1 MKILLL
7 SPQPF
12 FEVRGTPINVRLM
25 AVSLAELGHQVD
37 ILAYPFGEE
46 VSIPNVEVHR
56 VFKIPGLPKAPIGP
70 SLVKI
75 INDALMAPKAA
86 WMLAFGGYDVVHGV
100 EEAGI
105 MAWALAKIF
114 RVPYIFDM
122 DSHMTDQLR
131 YSGFLG
137 NRLILAVAEK
147 LESAAIAKAA
157 SVITV
162 CPYLTDIARKY
173 TTPDKVHQVEDIP
186 QSFPHPPEEL
196 TPVSLRA
203 ELDIPHDAPV
213 ILYTGNLEK
222 YQGVDLMLEAA
233 AEVVKSNPD
242 ARFVIAG
249 GDAGKVERYRAM
261 ARRLGVDQSVV
272 FAGARPLSHMP
283 VFHEMADILLSP
295 RLGGTNTPLKIYTYL
310 ATGKPVVATD
320 LPTHTQLLTK
330 EVAVLA
336 RPEKVEYAAAL
347 VLLLEDKT
355 LREKIGHSGRRFVE
369 ENYNPASF
377 RRKMESAYE
386 AVEVTNG

>member
-1 MKILLL
+1 MKVLLL

-25 AVSLAELGHQVD
+25 AESLAGLGHQVD
-37 ILAYPFGEE
+37 ILAYPFGED
-46 VSIPNVEVHR
+46 VAIPNVTIHR
-56 VFKIPGLPKAPIGP
+56 VTKIPGLPKAPIGP

-75 INDALMAPKAA
+75 INDMLMAPKAA
-86 WMLAFGGYDVVHGV
+86 WMLAFGRYDVIHGV

-137 NRLILAVAEK
+137 NRMVLTMTER
-147 LESAAIAKAA
+147 LESAAIAGAA

-162 CPYLTDIARKY
+162 CPYLTDIAKRY
-173 TTPDKVHQVEDIP
+173 TNPEKVHQVEDIP
-186 QSFPHPPEEL
+186 QMFPSPPEEL

-222 YQGVDLMLEAA
+222 YQGVDLALEAA
-233 AEVVKSNPD
+233 VEVIKTHPD
-242 ARFVIAG
+242 AKFVIAG
-249 GDAGKVERYRAM
+249 GNAGRVESYRAM
-261 ARRLGVDQSVV
+261 ARRLGVDQAMV
-272 FAGARPLSHMP
+272 FTGSRPLSHMP

-330 EVAVLA
+330 EVAMLA
-336 RPEKVEYAAAL
+336 KPEKMEYASAL
-347 VLLLEDKT
+347 VLLLRDKT
-355 LREKIGHSGRRFVE
+355 LREKIGHYGQRFVE
-369 ENYNPASF
+369 ENYNHASF

>member
-25 AVSLAELGHQVD
+25 AESLSDLGYQVD
-37 ILAYPFGEE
+37 ILAYPHGGD
-46 VSIPNVEVHR
+46 VNIANVTIHR
-56 VFKIPGLPKAPIGP
+56 VARIPGLPRAPIGP

-75 INDALMAPKAA
+75 VNDILMAPKAA
-86 WMLAFGGYDVVHGV
+86 WMLAFGRYDVIHGV

-105 MAWALAKIF
+105 MAWALSGIF

-137 NRLILAVAEK
+137 NRLVLALVSRV
-147 LESAAIAKAA
+147 ESAAIASAA

-173 TTPDKVHQVEDIP
+173 TSPEKVHQVEDIP
-186 QSFPHPPEEL
+186 QDFPPPPEEL
-196 TPVSLRA
+196 TPASLRA
-203 ELDIPHDAPV
+203 QLDIPHSSPV

-222 YQGVDLMLEAA
+222 YQGVDLALEAA
-233 AEVVKSNPD
+233 VEVGKSHPE

-249 GDAGKVERYRAM
+249 GDAGRVEIYRAR
-261 ARRLGVDQSVV
+261 AARLGVDQAVV
-272 FAGARPLSHMP
+272 FAGSRPLSHMP

-320 LPTHTQLLTK
+320 LPTHTQLLTS
-330 EVAVLA
+330 EVAMLA
-336 RPEKVEYAAAL
+336 KPEKMEYAAAL
-347 VLLLEDKT
+347 VLLLNDKP
-355 LREKIGHSGRRFVE
+355 LREKLGRSGRRFVE
-369 ENYNPASF
+369 ENYNRASF
-377 RRKMESAYE
+377 RRKMKSAYE